1 VLALHESGDL
11 ALVGG
16 RDATAGVFS
25 LSQNR
30 LLQPLKGGQ
39 GSITSG
45 VWAQDKAVIATSKG
59 VVKVFE
65 AEKEVSSFSAHGGP
79 VNAVALHA
87 SSTILASVGDDK
99 TYALYDLESN
109 QLLTQVQTDS
119 GMPITSKRLGLC

>member
-45 VWAQDKAVIATSKG
+45 VWAQDKAIIATSTG

-65 AEKEVSSFSAHGGP
+65 AEKEVSSFSAHGGR

-87 SSTILASVGDDK
+87 SSNKSR
-99 TYALYDLESN
+99 
-109 QLLTQVQTDS
+109 LTQVC
-119 GMPITSKRLGLC
+119 RLHPRDWVFANMIQP